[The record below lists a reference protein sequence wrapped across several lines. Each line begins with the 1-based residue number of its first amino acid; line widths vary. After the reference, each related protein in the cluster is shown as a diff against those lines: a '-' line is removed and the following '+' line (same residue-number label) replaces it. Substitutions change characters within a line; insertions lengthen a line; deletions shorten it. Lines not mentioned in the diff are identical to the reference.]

1 LSDFINGLNG
11 MNTSRYTRHGRLA
24 KNRMAPAYW
33 VGGCG
38 LWEASPTK
46 GKINQSVKHYIGD
59 LNVSGLFRPCAVNC
73 GERIAQ
79 VTGLDKMH
87 GSLESLSLSG
97 EGRQ

>member
-1 LSDFINGLNG
+1 LSGFINGLNG

-59 LNVSGLFRPCAVNC
+59 LNVSGLFRPWIRCMDHLNLFLYLGKAGN
-73 GERIAQ
+73 
-79 VTGLDKMH
+79 
-87 GSLESLSLSG
+87 
-97 EGRQ
+97 EGNDI